1 MSWPPQDGDQNQPQ
15 HGSQQPQGQPPQYE
29 QPQYG
34 QPQSGPPH
42 YGQPQ
47 SGPPSY
53 GQPQSGPPQ
62 YGQPQYGQPQYGQP
76 QYGQPQYGQS
86 PYGQQAY
93 GTPYQ
98 SAPTGTNIMAILSLV
113 FAFVFAP
120 AGIVQGHIAKRQLRT
135 SGEGGG
141 GLATAGLI
149 LSYIFTAL
157 WVLFCAGI
165 IILSATTTNHT
176 P

>member
-1 MSWPPQDGDQNQPQ
+1 MSWPPQDGDHDAPQ
-15 HGSQQPQGQPPQYE
+15 HGSQQYGSQQPQGQPPQGQ

-34 QPQSGPPH
+34 QP
-42 YGQPQ
+42 YGQQ
-47 SGPPSY
+47 
-53 GQPQSGPPQ
+53 PQ

-76 QYGQPQYGQS
+76 QYGQPQYGQ
-86 PYGQQAY
+86 YGQQPPY

-98 SAPTGTNIMAILSLV
+98 AAPPGTNIMAILSLV

-120 AGIVQGHIAKRQLRT
+120 AGIVLGHVAKRQLRT

-149 LSYIFTAL
+149 ISYVFTAL
-157 WVLFCAGI
+157 WVLGCAGL
-165 IILSATTTNHT
+165 IILSATTNHT
-176 P
+176 T

>member
-1 MSWPPQDGDQNQPQ
+1 MSWPPQDGDRDDAPQ
-15 HGSQQPQGQPPQYE
+15 YGSQQPQGQPPQYG
-29 QPQYG
+29 QPYG
-34 QPQSGPPH
+34 Q
-42 YGQPQ
+42 
-47 SGPPSY
+47 
-53 GQPQSGPPQ
+53 PQ

-76 QYGQPQYGQS
+76 QYGQPQYGQQQ
-86 PYGQQAY
+86 YGQQPPY

-98 SAPTGTNIMAILSLV
+98 STPPGTNIMAILSLV

-120 AGIVQGHIAKRQLRT
+120 AGIVLGHIAKRQLRT

-165 IILSATTTNHT
+165 IILSATTNHT
-176 P
+176 T